1 MTREIEIG
9 GKPIKFTA
17 NGATPVF
24 YKMFFRKDLLK
35 EITSSDDGLILASD
49 SVPEL
54 AFIMAKQ
61 ADGADMYKLEHK
73 HYIEFLTLF
82 NPLDL
87 PIKGAEIFGV
97 YTADSVPTEES
108 KKKTSGKAKE

>member
-9 GKPIKFTA
+9 GKPVKFTA

-24 YKMFFRKDLLK
+24 YKEFFKKDLLK
-35 EITSSDDGLILASD
+35 EITSSDDGFILASD

-61 ADGADMYKLEHK
+61 ADGADMYKLERK
-73 HYIEFLTLF
+73 HYIEFLSLF
-82 NPLDL
+82 DALDL
-87 PIKGAEIFGV
+87 PIKGAEIFAV
-97 YTADSVPTEES
+97 YTADSIPSEES
-108 KKKTSGKAKE
+108 KKKSAKAKG

>member
-9 GKPIKFTA
+9 GKTIKFTA

-24 YKMFFRKDLLK
+24 YKDFFKKDLLK
-35 EITSSDDGLILASD
+35 EITSSDDGFILASD

-61 ADGADMYKLEHK
+61 ADGADMYKLEKK
-73 HYIEFLTLF
+73 HFIEFLSLF
-82 NPLDL
+82 DPLDL
-87 PIKGAEIFGV
+87 PIKGKEIFDV
-97 YTADSVPTEES
+97 YVANSMTTEEA
-108 KKKTSGKAKE
+108 KKKSGKQRG